1 MRVLSALILSLVI
14 AGTAEASMAKVQSK
28 QSNWTKIKE
37 LFK

>member
-1 MRVLSALILSLVI
+1 MRTLTILIATLFLASA
-14 AGTAEASMAKVQSK
+14 AQASQAKVQSK